1 MFFLWVIRMWIH
13 YPVQTGV
20 HKHGPIAPQGPEHS
34 SVIGEVNERGKREY
48 ARKKDRIRNG
58 TKYLPVILER
68 SDGKRTTFRGAKRRC
83 KSEWVPHI
91 GSRYCLAGR
100 RVSCKKND
108 ISAALVIGFLV
119 HLDILLTY
127 GIYYILIYI
136 LNNI

>member
-20 HKHGPIAPQGPEHS
+20 HKHAPIAPQGPEHS

-91 GSRYCLAGR
+91 GRRYILAGR
-100 RVSCKKND
+100 MESGKKTIYSQYRSPVFLYTLTSCW
-108 ISAALVIGFLV
+108 LTGF
-119 HLDILLTY
+119 I
-127 GIYYILIYI
+127 IYLYI
-136 LNNI
+136 

>member
-20 HKHGPIAPQGPEHS
+20 HKPAPIAPQGPEHS

-91 GSRYCLAGR
+91 GRRYILAGR
-100 RVSCKKND
+100 MVSGKKT
-108 ISAALVIGFLV
+108 IYSQHRSPVFLYTLTSCWLTGF
-119 HLDILLTY
+119 I
-127 GIYYILIYI
+127 IYLYI
-136 LNNI
+136 

>member
-20 HKHGPIAPQGPEHS
+20 HKHAPIAPQGPEHS

-91 GSRYCLAGR
+91 GRRYILAGR
-100 RVSCKKND
+100 MVSGKKT
-108 ISAALVIGFLV
+108 IYSQHRSPVFLYTLTSCWLTGF
-119 HLDILLTY
+119 I
-127 GIYYILIYI
+127 IYLYI
-136 LNNI
+136 

>member
-20 HKHGPIAPQGPEHS
+20 HKHAPIAPQGPEHS

-91 GSRYCLAGR
+91 GRRYILAGR
-100 RVSCKKND
+100 MESGKKTIYSQHRSPVFLYTLTSCW
-108 ISAALVIGFLV
+108 LTGF
-119 HLDILLTY
+119 I
-127 GIYYILIYI
+127 IYLYI
-136 LNNI
+136 

>member
-20 HKHGPIAPQGPEHS
+20 HKHAPIAPQGPEHS

-91 GSRYCLAGR
+91 GRRYRLAGR
-100 RVSCKKND
+100 MVSDKKRY
-108 ISAALVIGFLV
+108 IRSIGHRFSC
-119 HLDILLTY
+119 TP
-127 GIYYILIYI
+127 
-136 LNNI
+136 